1 MNIKADR
8 QTRVQHPSPAPR
20 QNSRSGVVLIAVVG
34 VLAILMLMS
43 GTLALAARLAYKQS
57 RAYSD
62 NQSVTVF
69 FDGLET
75 YCKGILHRDKYGV
88 DSLAYSFSLAPS
100 MPTVPTDDMDET
112 YDWWG
117 EEFLQVQQPY
127 DAVEWA
133 TNAYGLLADTDAD
146 GTPDVMAP
154 WWDGFSAMPG
164 MAGRD
169 YPPLSGGSIR
179 VRVALI
185 WDDVG
190 AGKADIG
197 ASGNPTDAQ
206 NQGLTPFELMLSA
219 VNTGA
224 IPSEI
229 TEWRNGP
236 NSQPGE
242 AGDDSERMPD
252 YLDKNA
258 NDSVNDAAVP
268 EDFLEYS
275 PIYAVD
281 DDRPFGPYDLA
292 DLFLLKSRGSDAAR
306 ELTVTHGV
314 AIPNFRFLTTG
325 SAVSFMTP
333 RAVYSNRAYS
343 STQPSRLLNSR
354 FFAQYGVRGLPMP
367 RDLSQVILEM
377 APSELAA
384 FLWSLDPVV
393 RSYGASGNG
402 ITTDDDQQ
410 VVIRQIATNLKD
422 MIDSD
427 TSVTVWSDGTRTYYG
442 VETVPYL
449 AECEFAVPLDT
460 SGAGQPPGSGGLLY
474 RDTFD
479 PESQTAPLGKYI
491 KLVNPWN
498 MRGAGDTPY
507 IALDDYQVVLPA
519 EWGGGVA
526 AIPRLRRWVLAEHT
540 DALGDRH
547 RTWIAV
553 PADNDITIDLTGG
566 RIPVRGHYII
576 ADDAAT
582 LNSLTDST
590 AGYSLPAE
598 YNTVEADLAQA
609 QECQGWP
616 RGDAVDTGFLVV
628 HFEHHDNGL
637 AIGNQNRVSVGDRV
651 ALFSDPNVQVGVCS
665 YLDRA
670 ATPYYMLLTPPP
682 GGSFVVIADGEGIL
696 NMDSVANGN
705 ARVDST
711 IAVGEPIYDYF
722 EQPPGSTAV
731 TAQPWITA
739 WANAGASADQLAVRA
754 RLQAAA
760 VPGEASVVQVQQRA
774 GAGAAWRTIQE
785 VPLSGAGADDSTDTE
800 DDWFFISEFPGA
812 DSALQ
817 IGEPRPCWFDREPGT
832 GNIVARDPNNGPWG
846 DYAWRKVGV
855 QRLLPDTPMIPG
867 DVQCTTDLDWVN
879 RRWKQTTPAR
889 VMLGDRWAHI
899 SATSVENIW
908 DSFPPVRHLSGNA
921 EDVAHRPF
929 YTGTFDQ
936 NTTVMNIGRLT
947 TPGDL
952 GFIHAGVPW
961 ASVSLGN
968 YGGTAPN
975 NIQTVVHLRHFMDC
989 IAAPRPPW
997 EARPGNVGVEPR
1009 HRMVM
1014 PAGDVQAVTTGDFNG
1029 DGVLDLVAALASTSG
1044 GSGEVHIMLGQRGGG
1059 FLPSTGAISN
1069 ATWRGFVPPA
1079 TPPVYPRF
1087 ATADF
1092 DADGN
1097 LDLAVTDPDGGAG
1110 RVYVLFGNGNA
1121 TFGAPVL
1128 VLPTVANQV
1137 PAGIAVGD
1145 LNGDGRPDLIFTDNQ
1160 NSLLHIRHA
1169 TAGQAFAT
1177 PGGTPITVD
1186 NVGAVTL
1193 ADLDGD
1199 GYLDAATV
1207 NISALTDHVSI
1218 LAGASGGALALPV
1231 NRSLV
1236 AGVDLVL
1243 KDIVAAD
1250 VNSNGRLDL
1259 VVLAGITGVNS
1270 GVHVLRDVHAD
1281 NIATATQ
1288 SFHATADVP
1297 EKMAA
1302 ADLNGDGLVDLVT
1315 VSEASR
1321 SVSTLINDPSLPN
1334 HWPPTSANLDIA
1346 PPAPTPWPFPNYQRP
1361 LSVTIAD
1368 LDANGTPDVCIGL
1381 MAEVVGGPGAT
1392 GVLLNQGTPG
1402 RFFGRINVNTAPRQ
1416 VLRALFK
1423 QTLADDIASNS
1434 DGPPWFGVTPAS
1446 TADAMADAIV
1456 AERNSAGGPFTTLDN
1471 FFSRMATS
1479 LALFPV
1485 VDTGAGDV
1493 FGFRTEAQARFMANL
1508 ITVRTDQWGVRLRV
1522 QYYRDVDNSGG
1533 FTPGDE
1539 PIADRKGVLV
1549 LDRSV
1554 QPIRT
1559 VIKRW
1564 VPEGRT
1570 DTFD

>member
-88 DSLAYSFSLAPS
+88 DSLAYSFSLAQDDADARDFS
-100 MPTVPTDDMDET
+100 TDADES

-127 DAVEWA
+127 
-133 TNAYGLLADTDAD
+133 NAGLWDPDVYGLRADTD
-146 GTPDVMAP
+146 GTPATYEVMAP

-164 MAGRD
+164 MAGRG

-722 EQPPGSTAV
+722 EQPPGSTAGLAAPAWV
-731 TAQPWITA
+731 TDWVNNGLPADAAARTA
-739 WANAGASADQLAVRA
+739 VGQ

-952 GFIHAGVPW
+952 GFVHAGVPW

-997 EARPGNVGVEPR
+997 ETRPGPVGFVPRHYTDQEPR
-1009 HRMVM
+1009 GVYGL
-1014 PAGDVQAVTTGDFNG
+1014 ASGDFNG
-1029 DGVLDLVAALASTSG
+1029 DGLLDLICQGSDQLPALAEMYVFVG
-1044 GSGEVHIMLGQRGGG
+1044 LQGGG
-1059 FLPSTGAISN
+1059 FRQLPTNLGAIEGIRAITVGHLN
-1069 ATWRGFVPPA
+1069 RDEDEFLDIAYVYVGVAPA
-1079 TPPVYPRF
+1079 PTYVYVRYGNGDG
-1087 ATADF
+1087 TF
-1092 DADGN
+1092 DAPVSVHPAPPPGTN
-1097 LDLAVTDPDGGAG
+1097 NVMDLA
-1110 RVYVLFGNGNA
+1110 
-1121 TFGAPVL
+1121 
-1128 VLPTVANQV
+1128 
-1137 PAGIAVGD
+1137 IGD
-1145 LNGDGRPDLIFTDNQ
+1145 LNNDTRPDLVIADRGTGQ
-1160 NSLLHIRHA
+1160 LLVRF
-1169 TAGQAFAT
+1169 AGPGQTFQAA
-1177 PGGTPITVD
+1177 
-1186 NVGAVTL
+1186 A
-1193 ADLDGD
+1193 AYDLPNP
-1199 GYLDAATV
+1199 TSCV
-1207 NISALTDHVSI
+1207 I
-1218 LAGASGGALALPV
+1218 
-1231 NRSLV
+1231 
-1236 AGVDLVL
+1236 
-1243 KDIVAAD
+1243 
-1250 VNSNGRLDL
+1250 
-1259 VVLAGITGVNS
+1259 
-1270 GVHVLRDVHAD
+1270 
-1281 NIATATQ
+1281 
-1288 SFHATADVP
+1288 
-1297 EKMAA
+1297 
-1302 ADLNGDGLVDLVT
+1302 ADLNGDGLMDIATANFDAANQISVLLGQGQGAFNATVGTGLFHYNLAGPPALVLRDLVAADFNGNGRLDLAVHAHLT
-1315 VSEASR
+1315 DTIHFLYDNPATTSGMGGGTSTQVIAGASGWMR
-1321 SVSTLINDPSLPN
+1321 AADFNGDGVADLAVLAP
-1334 HWPPTSANLDIA
+1334 SANALPGQLHVMYGTEGVSA
-1346 PPAPTPWPFPNYQRP
+1346 SFTPVYTQSSPTTGRTNTM
-1361 LSVTIAD
+1361 TIGD
-1368 LDANGTPDVCIGL
+1368 FDGNGAPDV
-1381 MAEVVGGPGAT
+1381 AT
-1392 GVLLNQGTPG
+1392 GTERFLSPASEGSFSVLLNQGTPG
-1402 RFFGRINVNTAPRQ
+1402 RFFGRINVNTAPRE

-1434 DGPPWFGVTPAS
+1434 DGPPWFTVTPSAA
-1446 TADAMADAIV
+1446 ADAMADAILT
-1456 AERNSAGGPFTTLDN
+1456 ERNSAGGPFTSLDD